1 MKNKM
6 IPAYPI
12 MYKMSFTKGR
22 PMKFQF
28 DDFLFSYVYS
38 GEGTMCVSGINH
50 PLSKGCGWILARNE
64 HISFHT
70 ESSMQVVHIRISE
83 EAVTEY
89 LLRAASPAMTDAENE
104 VKMKI

>member
-1 MKNKM
+1 M
-6 IPAYPI
+6 IFYS
-12 MYKMSFTKGR
+12 YMSIREKE
-22 PMKFQF
+22 Q
-28 DDFLFSYVYS
+28 
-38 GEGTMCVSGINH
+38 CVCQGLNH

-70 ESSMQVVHIRISE
+70 ESFMQVVHIRISE

-89 LLRAASPAMTDAENE
+89 LLRATSPAMTDAENE

>member
-1 MKNKM
+1 M
-6 IPAYPI
+6 I
-12 MYKMSFTKGR
+12 F
-22 PMKFQF
+22 
-28 DDFLFSYVYS
+28 YS
-38 GEGTMCVSGINH
+38 HMCVSGINH

>member
-6 IPAYPI
+6 IPDYPI

-70 ESSMQVVHIRISE
+70 GEFHASSTYPHIGRGCNRIS
-83 EAVTEY
+83 VTCCVSGY
-89 LLRAASPAMTDAENE
+89 DRCR
-104 VKMKI
+104 K